1 MGVQPLPPR
10 LLGPPKLILSPSLS
24 RSPPAPP
31 PFPSLSLTFSES
43 PRTSVQP
50 PVQPPHFLTSLP
62 PHWLLPVVA
71 LPLFPLRPLIRQTKM
86 VRERDT
92 SFRSLSWFGV
102 GPHPSCLGLGLQPCR
117 GGGGSWAAG
126 EPRTEASGLEHVG
139 VRALGAWGQS
149 PHTSLERWHTGRPA
163 SSGVW
168 PLAKSDHSPDPVP
181 MGRALRL
188 LSQIFPKGAQV
199 GRTCWAGG
207 GSGPWVTGRGSSP
220 AG

>member
-10 LLGPPKLILSPSLS
+10 LLGPPKLIPSPSLS

-92 SFRSLSWFGV
+92 SFRSLSWLGV

-126 EPRTEASGLEHVG
+126 EPR
-139 VRALGAWGQS
+139 GQRPQGWSMWECVPWEPGDS
-149 PHTSLERWHTGRPA
+149 PHTHPLRGGTRADLPHPG
-163 SSGVW
+163 SGLW
-168 PLAKSDHSPDPVP
+168 QNRIIH
-181 MGRALRL
+181 
-188 LSQIFPKGAQV
+188 QTQFP
-199 GRTCWAGG
+199 WAGP
-207 GSGPWVTGRGSSP
+207 SGCFLRFSP
-220 AG
+220 KAPR